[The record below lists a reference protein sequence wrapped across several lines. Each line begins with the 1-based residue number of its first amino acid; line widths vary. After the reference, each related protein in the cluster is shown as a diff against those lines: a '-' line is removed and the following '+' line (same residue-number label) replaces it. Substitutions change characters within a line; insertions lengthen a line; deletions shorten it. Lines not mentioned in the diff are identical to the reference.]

1 MKVVMVVFF
10 DWQGI
15 IHYEF
20 IPCGH
25 PINKEFYVAV
35 LKHLREAE
43 RGLSC
48 G

>member
-20 IPCGH
+20 VPCGQTV
-25 PINKEFYVAV
+25 NKEFYVAV
-35 LKHLREAE
+35 LKHLR
-43 RGLSC
+43 
-48 G
+48 